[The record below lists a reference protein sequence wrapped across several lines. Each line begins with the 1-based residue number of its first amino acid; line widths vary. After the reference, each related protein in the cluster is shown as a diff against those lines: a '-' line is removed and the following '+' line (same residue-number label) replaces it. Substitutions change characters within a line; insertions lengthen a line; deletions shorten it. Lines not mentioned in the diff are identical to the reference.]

1 MRGHIKNIYEL
12 TDLPIG
18 DLFEMIDSL
27 FSADHKMIKNPIEKM
42 DGQNLTFTVIDGELR
57 FFFKGVTLSSIK
69 TGGLNHRGICDK
81 YDRQDKSSVRRA
93 YLDAYDSL
101 KSLAKR
107 HSDFFNN
114 GTVVVETALID
125 PRNMNTIP
133 YKNPGI
139 YFIQAWDLES
149 DIRVDNDRYRS
160 LLGDACRSC
169 TRIPINKPCKIAL
182 KKSDISF
189 EEIIDICDDIG
200 KILIDHKLNDDH
212 TIGDL
217 VVSLV
222 ESHISTKYTF
232 IPQCIRRDAARR
244 LVFNRGPIA
253 GKFKQHA
260 GQDAWD
266 RFKKLQKNG
275 RLIVSEA
282 RIPLDR
288 VIQKIGAITFRSIDF
303 SIDAYPSAQIRKGV
317 DIIRDGFISS
327 RLIGTVDQID
337 EIRILLKC
345 IDGNED
351 LIEKSTEG
359 FVFEWKGRETKLVG
373 MFTPVNRLNA
383 LLSYGKNPVTFS
395 KKTYWTRSFYEED
408 YWHGW

>member
-18 DLFEMIDSL
+18 DLFEMIDA
-27 FSADHKMIKNPIEKM
+27 FFIADDRAIRNPVEKM
-42 DGQNLTFTVIDGELR
+42 DGQNLTFTVIDGDLR
-57 FFFKGVTLSSIK
+57 FFFKGTTLATIK
-69 TGGLNHRGICDK
+69 TGGLDERGIRNK
-81 YDRQDKSSVRRA
+81 YKSENKQSVRNA
-93 YLDAYDSL
+93 YLDAYESL
-101 KSLAKR
+101 KNVAKK
-107 HSDFFNN
+107 HAGFFSN

-133 YKNPGI
+133 YVDPGI

-149 DIRVDNDRYRS
+149 DTRVDNDRYKS
-160 LLGDACRSC
+160 LLSDAIRSR
-169 TRIPINKPCKIAL
+169 TKIKISKPHKVDLQKC
-182 KKSDISF
+182 DVSF
-189 EEIIDICDDIG
+189 EEVIDICDDVG
-200 KILIDHKLNDDH
+200 KILVDHNLNDDH

-222 ESHISTKYTF
+222 EAHIEKYRF
-232 IPQCIRRDAARR
+232 IPEKIRRDAASR
-244 LVFNRGPIA
+244 LVYNKGPIA

-260 GQDAWD
+260 GQTAWEN
-266 RFKKLQKNG
+266 FKKLQKER

-282 RIPLDR
+282 RIPLDN
-288 VIQKIGAITFRSIDF
+288 VIQKIGAITFRPIDF
-303 SIDAYPSAQIRKGV
+303 KLRAHPADQIRKGMK
-317 DIIRDGFISS
+317 IIRKAYTNS
-327 RLIGTVDQID
+327 RLIGTPEQIN

-345 IDGNED
+345 IEANEN

-359 FVFEWKGRETKLVG
+359 FVFEWKGVETKLVG

-383 LLSYGKNPVTFS
+383 MFSYGKNPVTFA
-395 KKTYWTRSFYEED
+395 KKTYWTKTFYNED